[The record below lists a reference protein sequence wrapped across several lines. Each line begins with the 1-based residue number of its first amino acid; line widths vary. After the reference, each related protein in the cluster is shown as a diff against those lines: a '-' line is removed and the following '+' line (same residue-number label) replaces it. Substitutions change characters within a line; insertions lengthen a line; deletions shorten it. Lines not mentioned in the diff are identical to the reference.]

1 MATATVFVVMGVSGC
16 GKTTIGKALA
26 RRLECPFY
34 DGDDYHPPENIAKMA
49 KGIPLNDDDRHPWL
63 ARLHALIA
71 EHEGKGETAVI
82 ACSALKK
89 KYRSQLRGN
98 IKNVQFIYLHSDFDT
113 IWQRMQ
119 ARANHYMKADMLQS
133 QFDTLE
139 TPGRDEAV
147 QIDVSQEVAQIVAEI
162 LRAN

>member
-1 MATATVFVVMGVSGC
+1 MA
-16 GKTTIGKALA
+16 
-26 RRLECPFY
+26 Y
-34 DGDDYHPPENIAKMA
+34 
-49 KGIPLNDDDRHPWL
+49 PLNDDDRHPWL
-63 ARLHALIA
+63 ARLHDLIA
-71 EHEGKGETAVI
+71 EHEEKGETAVL

-89 KYRSQLRGN
+89 KYRSQLRGDM
-98 IKNVQFIYLHSDFDT
+98 KNVQFIYLQGDFDT

-147 QIDVSQEVAQIVAEI
+147 QIDISQEVAQIVTEI
-162 LRAN
+162 LQAN